1 MVIYEISYV
10 GRTIEWTQSYKF
22 ARQYIKQFD
31 DQKLVRIDKHNIPLT
46 KEGLEHILNVKATE
60 SWF

>member
-1 MVIYEISYV
+1 MVIYEISYD
-10 GRTIEWTQSYKF
+10 GRTIKWPQSYKY

-31 DQKLVRIDKHNIPLT
+31 DQKLVCIDKHNIPLT
-46 KEGLEHILNVKATE
+46 KEGLEQILNVKATE